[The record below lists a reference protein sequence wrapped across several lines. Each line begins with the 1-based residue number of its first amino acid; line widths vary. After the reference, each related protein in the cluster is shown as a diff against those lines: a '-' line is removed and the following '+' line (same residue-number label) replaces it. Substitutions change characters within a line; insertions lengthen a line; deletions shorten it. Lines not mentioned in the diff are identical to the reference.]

1 MDIPLASLKVTFTI
15 MKQKLFNMWFINSL
29 FLLLT
34 GNGLIYIFPNLIW
47 YKLSYNN
54 IAIRTSF
61 EINIDVM
68 ENFEFWL

>member
-1 MDIPLASLKVTFTI
+1 
-15 MKQKLFNMWFINSL
+15 MWFINSL

-34 GNGLIYIFPNLIW
+34 GNGLVYIFPNLIC

-61 EINIDVM
+61 EINVDVM
-68 ENFEFWL
+68 EKFEF